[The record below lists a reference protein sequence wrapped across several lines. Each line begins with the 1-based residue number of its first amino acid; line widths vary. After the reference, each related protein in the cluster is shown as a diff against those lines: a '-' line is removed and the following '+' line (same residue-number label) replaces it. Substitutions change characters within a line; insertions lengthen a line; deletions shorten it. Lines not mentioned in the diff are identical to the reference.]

1 MTTFLQRHLLNNKN
15 HILKGENHSNLH
27 SRSSGT
33 IYSNRGEAEGLKF
46 ESAEMESIEAEAMY
60 N

>member
-15 HILKGENHSNLH
+15 HILKGENHGKLY

-33 IYSNRGEAEGLKF
+33 VYSVEAEGLEF